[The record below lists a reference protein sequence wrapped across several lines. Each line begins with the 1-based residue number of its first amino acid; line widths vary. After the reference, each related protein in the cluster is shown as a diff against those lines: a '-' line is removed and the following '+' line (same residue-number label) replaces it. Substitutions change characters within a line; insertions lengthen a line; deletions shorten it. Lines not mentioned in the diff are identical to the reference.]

1 MRRPALPL
9 ARRFHARP
17 GRRLRYWERAV
28 FAGLH
33 AQQPERR
40 LWANVLADALYV
52 IYRFRQKTDVRR
64 ELAWLMS
71 KERGSL
77 MLFEDL
83 APVFEIDPAD
93 VRRDVLSDVTSGK
106 IKAKVRAC

>member
-9 ARRFHARP
+9 ARRFHRRP
-17 GRRLRYWERAV
+17 GSKLRYWERLI
-28 FAGLH
+28 FTGLN

-40 LWANVLADALYV
+40 MWANVLADALYIV
-52 IYRFRQKTDVRR
+52 YRFRQKRDVRR

-71 KERGSL
+71 KERGAL
-77 MLFEDL
+77 TLFEDL

-93 VRRDVLSDVTSGK
+93 VRRDVSSDIAAGK
-106 IKAKVRAC
+106 IKAKVRLC

>member
-1 MRRPALPL
+1 M
-9 ARRFHARP
+9 
-17 GRRLRYWERAV
+17 
-28 FAGLH
+28 FAALH

-52 IYRFRQKTDVRR
+52 VYRFRQKRDVRR

-77 MLFEDL
+77 LMFEDL

-93 VRRDVLSDVTSGK
+93 VRRDVLSDVQSGK
-106 IKAKVRAC
+106 IKAKVRSC